1 MFKSQATALIVDDEK
16 DIRDLI
22 EMAFMGMDIECILA
36 PTLGAAIRSLKK
48 NQQIDFC
55 ITDMRLP
62 DGDGL
67 NLVSHIQKH
76 YSHIPVCMITAHGNM
91 DLAVKALKFGA
102 FDFVSKPFDLNQLR
116 NMATAAIKLSDKST
130 VTSDNKTATQEN
142 KATKAIKIIGDSPVM
157 KKLAV
162 IITKLARSQAPVF
175 IHGESG
181 TGKELV
187 AQNIHA
193 QSARRDEPFVP
204 VNCGAI
210 PENLLESEFFGYVK
224 GAFTGADK
232 DQDGLFVAANGGT
245 LFLDEVADLPLAM
258 QVKLLRAIQE
268 QAIKPIGGNEE
279 LAINVRILSATHKN
293 LPELV
298 KLQLFREDLY
308 YRLNVISLGLP
319 PLRKRVGDVGV
330 LAGFIL
336 QKLATRQQI
345 EAFTLTD
352 EALTK
357 LQSHD
362 FPGNVRELENILER
376 ATTFCEESTITAT
389 DIQLSD
395 PLIAEDIEELSS
407 LSVDL
412 SKDFDDP
419 KEYQATALS
428 AAERASE
435 SDNAKSDNTINNLS
449 VYMENVE
456 RNALADALAAS
467 DGNKSLTA
475 KRLGLNPRTLRH
487 KLQKYGLN

>member
-1 MFKSQATALIVDDEK
+1 MSKFQATALIVDDEK

-22 EMAFMGMDIECILA
+22 EMAFMGMDINCILA
-36 PTLGAAIRSLKK
+36 PTLSSAIRSLKK
-48 NQQIDFC
+48 HQQIDFC

-67 NLVSHIQKH
+67 NLVSHIQKN
-76 YSHIPVCMITAHGNM
+76 YPNIPVCMITAHGNV

-116 NMATAAIKLSDKST
+116 NMATAAIKLSDKPT
-130 VTSDNKTATQEN
+130 VSAANKKPTNEDTTS
-142 KATKAIKIIGDSPVM
+142 KAVKIIGDSPVM
-157 KKLAV
+157 KKLAT

-193 QSARRDEPFVP
+193 QSARRDEPFIP

-232 DQDGLFVAANGGT
+232 DQDGLFVAAHGGT

-279 LAINVRILSATHKN
+279 LPINVRILSATHKN

-298 KLQLFREDLY
+298 KQQLFREDLY

-319 PLRKRVGDVGV
+319 PLRKRTGDVGL
-330 LAGFIL
+330 LALFIL
-336 QKLATRQQI
+336 QKLATRQQT
-345 EAFTLTD
+345 ELFTITD

-376 ATTFCEESTITAT
+376 ATTFCEDSTITAA
-389 DIQLSD
+389 DIQLTD
-395 PLIAEDIEELSS
+395 PLITEDADELSV
-407 LSVDL
+407 LSIDL
-412 SKDFDDP
+412 SADFNEQEEPRLSTLSPTHQSAKTD
-419 KEYQATALS
+419 KEISDLS
-428 AAERASE
+428 A
-435 SDNAKSDNTINNLS
+435 
-449 VYMENVE
+449 YMEDVE

-475 KRLGLNPRTLRH
+475 QRLGLNPRTLRH